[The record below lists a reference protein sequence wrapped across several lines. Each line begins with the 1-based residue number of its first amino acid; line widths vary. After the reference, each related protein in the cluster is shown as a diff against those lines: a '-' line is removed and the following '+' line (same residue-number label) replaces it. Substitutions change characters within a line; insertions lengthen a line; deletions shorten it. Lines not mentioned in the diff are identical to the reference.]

1 LKTLLILVA
10 VLVIFR
16 LARSLLILN
25 ELLRMRVWKTRPR
38 PAAIETVPAYVQE
51 GLRVPTAELEALG
64 FHSVGWAALER
75 ERSEKDEPRFQLR
88 MFHPALRVYAVVAF
102 SSAPDSLAPWVV
114 TFSTF
119 GADGRVVRTYGGG
132 EQSSLGE
139 LPGTMA
145 VAPYAPTVSLQL
157 RAHTFSVK
165 DVNVVPASLDD
176 EAIRKL
182 AEGMVLEHFDSLV
195 RSRALLPVQG
205 GAYVVSWPLAIRACR
220 ATLFALSRLTVQ
232 RSARQRA
239 LRASLQPLPVIP
251 LELEVA
257 AYERHVELMSGPP
270 RRSFFAALFA
280 LTVPLF
286 VVAAWFSTG
295 AARTAAMVLG
305 IVLFHELGHYVAMR
319 ALGYVD
325 TTIFF
330 VPFLGGIA
338 AGRKDDATL
347 AERMIVLLA
356 GPLPGLA
363 IAAAL
368 SHWGH
373 PSLGWEREGLTL
385 LAVINVFNLL
395 PILPLDGGQIA
406 HMLLFSRRTWL
417 DVAARAVA
425 GVGLVLLGWAASGI
439 FLGALGFLSLIQLPR
454 ARRQAELRRRFHEAR
469 LAWPDE
475 TAVRLF
481 FRVLRPTPLEGQP
494 FAQKFVL
501 ARTTLT
507 QTRMFTPVGWR
518 PLFGWLFAYGS
529 AFTVGCAVVMAT
541 VGANARE
548 SVPGLEPAVA
558 RVPVASL
565 SCPGVINADPQE
577 PDPNSV
583 GMLSGVAAFDTPERV
598 AASRPRLAAAVPGA
612 VFHPLGPALFVWSR
626 PLGEDNGLS
635 FLAEE
640 RPREVTRVASA
651 VVAAGGRFATSVAV
665 DCATPD
671 EASARSID
679 QAIQDYLAVDQSS
692 TPIPSPW
699 DSSATPTEAERL
711 ARRTLG
717 IAMTAQK
724 GARRTTPPLR
734 WSFLQPA
741 TSRASNA
748 RKYVEQVRTEQ
759 TKAAEEALA
768 AERARGPIDED
779 VARIAVAHI
788 GVQSQDERERLDKEL
803 CGRLGCLSGH
813 HLGMF
818 GLKSS
823 HDASRVLVEVSYL
836 RPLQIE
842 SELRPMLSWL
852 CAQSCVDPRVLGQL

>member
-1 LKTLLILVA
+1 LKTLLILAA
-10 VLVIFR
+10 VLVILRF
-16 LARSLLILN
+16 ARPLLILN
-25 ELLRMRVWKTRPR
+25 QLLRMRVWKTRAR

-64 FHSVGWAALER
+64 LEPLGWTALEW
-75 ERSEKDEPRFQLR
+75 ERSGGDKPRFQLG
-88 MFHPALRVYAVVAF
+88 MFHPALRAYATVAF

-132 EQSSLGE
+132 EQSVLGE
-139 LPGTMA
+139 PPGTMA

-157 RAHTFSVK
+157 QAHTSAVQ
-165 DVNVVPASLDD
+165 VANVVPASLDH
-176 EAIRKL
+176 EAIVKL
-182 AEGMVLEHFDSLV
+182 AEGMALGHFDSLV
-195 RSRALLPVQG
+195 GTRALLPVQG
-205 GAYVVSWPLAIRACR
+205 GAYLASWPLAIRACR
-220 ATLFALSRLTVQ
+220 ATLATLSRATVQ

-251 LELEVA
+251 LEIDVA
-257 AYERHVELMSGPP
+257 AYELHAELMSGPL
-270 RRSFFAALFA
+270 RGSFLAALFA

-305 IVLFHELGHYVAMR
+305 IVLFHELGHYLAMR

-330 VPFLGGIA
+330 VPFLGGVA
-338 AGRKDDATL
+338 AGRKDDATV

-368 SHWGH
+368 AHWGH
-373 PSLGWEREGLTL
+373 PSLGWERQGLML
-385 LAVINVFNLL
+385 LAAINVFNLL

-417 DVAARAVA
+417 DVLARAVA
-425 GVGLVLLGWAASGI
+425 GVSLVLLGWVASGI
-439 FLGALGFLSLIQLPR
+439 FLSALGVVSLIQLPR
-454 ARRQAELRRRFHEAR
+454 AQRQAELRRRFQEAR
-469 LAWPDE
+469 LASPDE

-481 FRVLRPTPLEGQP
+481 FRVLRESRLEGQP
-494 FAQKFVL
+494 FAQKLVL

-507 QTRMFTPVGWR
+507 QTRMFAPVNWR
-518 PLFGWLFAYGS
+518 PFFGWLFAYGL
-529 AFTVGCAVVMAT
+529 AFAVGCGLVAAT
-541 VGANARE
+541 VGASAMVSGPPRE
-548 SVPGLEPAVA
+548 SVA

-565 SCPGVINADPQE
+565 SCRALVNADPQE
-577 PDPNSV
+577 PDPKGV
-583 GMLSGVAAFDTPERV
+583 GMLSGVAAFDTPETV
-598 AASRPRLAAAVPGA
+598 AASRPRLAAAVPRA
-612 VFHPLGPALFVWSR
+612 VFRPLGPVLFVWSR
-626 PLGEDNGLS
+626 PLDYDDGLS
-635 FLAEE
+635 SLVEE
-640 RPREVTRVASA
+640 TPGEVTRVAAA

-665 DCATPD
+665 DCATPH

-679 QAIQDYLAVDQSS
+679 QAIQDYLTVAQRSM
-692 TPIPSPW
+692 PIPSPW
-699 DSSATPTEAERL
+699 DSSAMPTEAEKV
-711 ARRTLG
+711 ARRTFRV
-717 IAMTAQK
+717 AMTAQK
-724 GARRTTPPLR
+724 GARRTVPSLR
-734 WSFLQPA
+734 WSFLLPDA
-741 TSRASNA
+741 IRSNNV

-759 TKAAEEALA
+759 AKAIEEALA

-779 VARIAVAHI
+779 VARIVVAKL
-788 GVQSQDERERLDKEL
+788 GVQSPDERERLDDEL
-803 CGRLGCLSGH
+803 HGRLGSLPGRH
-813 HLGMF
+813 AGMF

-823 HDASRVLVEVSYL
+823 HDASRVLVEVSNL
-836 RPLQIE
+836 RPPQIE

-852 CAQSCVDPRVLGQL
+852 CSQSCVDPRVLGQL